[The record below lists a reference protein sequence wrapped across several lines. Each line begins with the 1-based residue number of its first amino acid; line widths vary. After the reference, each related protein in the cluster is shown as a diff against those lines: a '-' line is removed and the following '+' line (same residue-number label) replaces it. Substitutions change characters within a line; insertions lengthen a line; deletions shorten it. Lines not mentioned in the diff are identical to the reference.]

1 VPGSP
6 SSPAPAGIAA
16 TASLLLCDGFRVES
30 LIYFDF
36 WASQSSSLR
45 KRDTTHQRR
54 GLTETWLTEYKSGMK
69 ALAINGS
76 PRKGGNTEN
85 LLKQVLAPLAAAGWE
100 TELIQLGG
108 KEVHGCKACY
118 HCFDTKDKQC
128 SQKDDL
134 FNQCLDK
141 MVAAD
146 AIILGSPT
154 YFTDVSAE
162 MKALLD
168 RAGLVALANGG
179 LFRGKIGAAVVAV
192 RRGGGT
198 HAFDTINHMFLMSG
212 AIVPGSTYWNLGF
225 GLEKGD
231 VARDDEAARNM
242 ADLGGTIAWL
252 GKAIHEHA
260 KSRPAAW
267 VRE

>member
-1 VPGSP
+1 
-6 SSPAPAGIAA
+6 
-16 TASLLLCDGFRVES
+16 
-30 LIYFDF
+30 
-36 WASQSSSLR
+36 
-45 KRDTTHQRR
+45 
-54 GLTETWLTEYKSGMK
+54 MK
-69 ALAINGS
+69 AVAINGS
-76 PRKGGNTEN
+76 PRKGGNTEI
-85 LLKQVLAPLAAAGWE
+85 LLKKALAPLAASGWK
-100 TELIQLGG
+100 TEFIQLGG
-108 KEVHGCKACY
+108 APIRGCQACY
-118 HCFDTKDKQC
+118 QCFKKKNSRC
-128 SQKDDL
+128 SQKADF
-134 FNQCLDK
+134 FNPCFEK

-198 HAFDTINHMFLMSG
+198 HAFDTMNHMFLMSG

-225 GLEKGD
+225 GLDKGD
-231 VARDDEAARNM
+231 VAKDGEASRNM
-242 ADLGGTIAWL
+242 NDLGQTIAWL
-252 GKAIHEHA
+252 GAAINQHA
-260 KSRPAAW
+260 GSRPSAV